1 MVLEV
6 LVLAENNMIKL
17 EDIKIGVVVRKHNYK
32 TTTYT
37 ITDVNSKIII
47 NDKAYR
53 SICYAPN
60 DDNNY
65 TRFARDID
73 SFLSN
78 FEIVL

>member
-1 MVLEV
+1 
-6 LVLAENNMIKL
+6 MIKL
-17 EDIKIGVVVRKHNYK
+17 EDIKVGVVVRKHNYK

-37 ITDVNSKIII
+37 ITDTNSKIII

-73 SFLSN
+73 SFYL
-78 FEIVL
+78 ILK

>member
-1 MVLEV
+1 
-6 LVLAENNMIKL
+6 MIKL
-17 EDIKIGVVVRKHNYK
+17 EDIKVGVVVREHNYK

-37 ITDVNSKIII
+37 ITDINSKIII

-53 SICYAPN
+53 SICYTPN

-65 TRFARDID
+65 TRFAIDID

>member
-1 MVLEV
+1 M
-6 LVLAENNMIKL
+6 NMKDSKERDKSYNTITDDSIK
-17 EDIKIGVVVRKHNYK
+17 N
-32 TTTYT
+32 T

-53 SICYAPN
+53 SICYTPN

>member
-17 EDIKIGVVVRKHNYK
+17 EDIKVGVVVRKHNYK

-37 ITDVNSKIII
+37 ITDTNSKIII
-47 NDKAYR
+47 NDKVYR

-73 SFLSN
+73 SFLTN
-78 FEIVL
+78 FAIVL

>member
-1 MVLEV
+1 
-6 LVLAENNMIKL
+6 MIKF
-17 EDIKIGVVVRKHNYK
+17 EDIKVGVVVRKPNYRA
-32 TTTYT
+32 TTYT
-37 ITDVNSKIII
+37 ITDINSKIII

-53 SICYAPN
+53 SICYVPN

-65 TRFARDID
+65 TRFTRDID

>member
-17 EDIKIGVVVRKHNYK
+17 EDIKVGVVVRKHNYK

-37 ITDVNSKIII
+37 ITDTNSKIII
-47 NDKAYR
+47 NDKVYR

-73 SFLSN
+73 SFYL
-78 FEIVL
+78 ILK

>member
-6 LVLAENNMIKL
+6 LVLAENNMIKF
-17 EDIKIGVVVRKHNYK
+17 EDIKVGVVVRKPNYRA
-32 TTTYT
+32 TTYT
-37 ITDVNSKIII
+37 ITDINSKIII

-53 SICYAPN
+53 SICYVPN

-65 TRFARDID
+65 TRFTRDID

>member
-17 EDIKIGVVVRKHNYK
+17 EDIKVGVVVRKHNYK

-53 SICYAPN
+53 SICYVPN

-65 TRFARDID
+65 TRFTRDID